1 MCNCIE
7 HICLNQEK
15 NKIINSAHT
24 ALYPRPHTHK
34 PERTNSLHSALS
46 TPAPLTWPQQLPLL
60 SPLEK
65 PPYHFHTTSTQP
77 LHELVI
83 STLVPYTLPRWTSST
98 RIKGAKKKLRSEKRA
113 NLLELTEQRLST
125 RHTKILHI
133 FCLQNQAR
141 IVQILCII
149 CPDNIPPGQFN
160 LRAAAPAL

>member
-15 NKIINSAHT
+15 NKINNSLT
-24 ALYPRPHTHK
+24 QPSVPPPPHTHRN
-34 PERTNSLHSALS
+34 PLTPFTQPSAPLLPLPGPSNYLHSAL
-46 TPAPLTWPQQLPLL
+46 WR
-60 SPLEK
+60 
-65 PPYHFHTTSTQP
+65 PPVHFHTTSTQP
-77 LHELVI
+77 FHELVI
-83 STLVPYTLPRWTSST
+83 PTLVPYTLPRWTSST
-98 RIKGAKKKLRSEKRA
+98 QIKGAKKKLRSEKRA

-133 FCLQNQAR
+133 FYLQNQAR